1 MDGTVKTITPMMAQ
15 FLNIKEE
22 YKDALLFYRMGDFYE
37 LFFED
42 AIVASKALG
51 ITLTKRGQ
59 HSGKDIP
66 MCGVP
71 AHASES
77 YLLELITQGFK
88 VAVCEQME
96 SPVEAKKRGP
106 KSVVNREVVRL
117 VTAGTLTEESLL
129 DSSSNNF
136 LLAFSEIRS
145 EGAIAWVDMST
156 GELTTSQCAR
166 TKLAVELSRLSPSEI
181 IISEDIYN
189 DINPLATEAGI
200 VLSPLGKSSFDSSSS
215 DRRLKKLYS
224 VSSLDSFGTFTRAE
238 LSAMGAL
245 IDYLDITQKGRLP
258 FLKTPVK
265 ENKEKILQIDP
276 ATRRNL
282 EVLRNLKGEKFGSL
296 LSTIDKT
303 QTSPGAR
310 LLERWLSGPSTDL
323 ALIEGRLDCVSLFYK
338 NKDLRELVQNLLKE
352 TPDLGRILS
361 RLSIDRSGP
370 RDLSSIRSGLVQ
382 AQHLNQLFSI
392 TDLPNLIKEK
402 NYMLIGFSD
411 TISLLK
417 NALDE
422 NPPQLIKDGNF
433 IKKGFSKSLD
443 ENRLLRDDNKK
454 IISQLQSSYVEKTGI
469 SSLKIKYNNVLGYF
483 IETTTNHSEKM
494 FSQLF
499 SDLFIHRQTTANS
512 VRFTTVE
519 LSSLETKLLNATSAI
534 SGLEKEIFSRLRD
547 SVLSSIVPLTYL
559 ASTLAEIDV
568 FCSLGYLASD
578 SEWVKPKLDHS
589 RDFKIISGRHPVV
602 EHSINR
608 AGNTPFVS
616 NSCDLSAVK
625 DGANIWL
632 LTGPNMSG
640 KSTFLRQ
647 NALIA
652 ILAQIGSYVPAVE
665 AKIGLF
671 SQVFSRVG
679 ASDDLARGRSTF
691 MVEMV
696 ETAAILNQAD
706 DRALVILDEIG
717 RGTSTYDGLSI
728 AWATLEHLHSKN
740 KCRALFATHYH
751 ELTATSKTLE
761 SVQNATVA
769 VKEWEGEII
778 FLHTV
783 KSGSADRSY
792 GVQVAKLAGL
802 PSSVIKRAQFILS
815 SLENSSRENSVTDNL
830 PLFSTPVNYP
840 RGIKKIDLLRVKLR
854 NSNPDTLSPKDA
866 LQLLYEL
873 KDLQGVDET
882 PT

>member
-1 MDGTVKTITPMMAQ
+1 MDGTVKKVTPMMAQ
-15 FLNIKEE
+15 FLNIKEQ
-22 YKDALLFYRMGDFYE
+22 YKEALLFYRMGDFYE

-77 YLLELITQGFK
+77 YLLEQITHGFK
-88 VAVCEQME
+88 AAVCEQME
-96 SPVEAKKRGP
+96 SPAEAKKRGP
-106 KSVVNREVVRL
+106 KSVVNRKVVRL

-129 DSSSNNF
+129 ESTSNNF
-136 LLAFSEIRS
+136 LLAFSEVRS

-156 GELTTSQCAR
+156 GELTTSQCTRA
-166 TKLAVELSRLSPSEI
+166 KLAIELSRLSPSEV
-181 IISEDIYN
+181 IISESMYSDIS
-189 DINPLATEAGI
+189 PLATDAGT
-200 VLSPLGKSSFDSSSS
+200 VLSPLGKSSFDSGSS
-215 DRRLKKLYS
+215 DRRLRNLYG
-224 VSSLDSFGTFTRAE
+224 VSSLDSFGSFTRAE

-245 IDYLDITQKGRLP
+245 IDYLDITQKGHLP

-282 EVLRNLKGEKFGSL
+282 EILRNLKGEKAGSL
-296 LSTIDKT
+296 LTTIDKT
-303 QTSPGAR
+303 QTPPGAR

-323 ALIEGRLDCVSLFYK
+323 TLIKGRLDCVRLFYK
-338 NKDLRELVQNLLKE
+338 NKGLRERVQKLLKE
-352 TPDLGRILS
+352 SPDLGRILT

-370 RDLSSIRSGLVQ
+370 RDLSSIKNGLVQ
-382 AQHLNQLFSI
+382 AEQLNQVFSNI
-392 TDLPNLIKEK
+392 DLPDPIKEK
-402 NYMLIGFSD
+402 KDMLIGFSD
-411 TISLLK
+411 TISMLS

-443 ENRLLRDDNKK
+443 EHQLLRDDNKK
-454 IISQLQSSYVEKTGI
+454 IISQLQSIYIEKTGI

-494 FSQLF
+494 FSQVF

-512 VRFTTVE
+512 VRFTTIE
-519 LSSLETKLLNATSAI
+519 LSSLETKLLNATGAI
-534 SGLEKEIFSRLRD
+534 SSLEKEIFDALKS

-559 ASTLAEIDV
+559 ASTLSEIDV

-578 SEWVKPKLDHS
+578 SEWVEPKLDQS
-589 RDFKIISGRHPVV
+589 RDFKIVSGRHPVV
-602 EHSINR
+602 EHSINKT
-608 AGNTPFVS
+608 GNTPFVS
-616 NSCDLSAVK
+616 NSCNLSAIK

-652 ILAQIGSYVPAVE
+652 ILAQIGSFVPAVE

-783 KSGSADRSY
+783 KNGSADRSY

-802 PSSVIKRAQFILS
+802 PSSVIKRAQFILN
-815 SLENSSRENSVTDNL
+815 SLENSSKRNNITDSL
-830 PLFSTPVNYP
+830 PLFSSPINHP
-840 RGIKKIDLLRVKLR
+840 KDIKKLDPLRVKLR
-854 NSNPDTLSPKDA
+854 NSNPDSLSPKDA

-873 KDLQGVDET
+873 KDLQGVEET

>member
-1 MDGTVKTITPMMAQ
+1 
-15 FLNIKEE
+15 
-22 YKDALLFYRMGDFYE
+22 
-37 LFFED
+37 
-42 AIVASKALG
+42 
-51 ITLTKRGQ
+51 
-59 HSGKDIP
+59 
-66 MCGVP
+66 
-71 AHASES
+71 
-77 YLLELITQGFK
+77 
-88 VAVCEQME
+88 
-96 SPVEAKKRGP
+96 
-106 KSVVNREVVRL
+106 
-117 VTAGTLTEESLL
+117 
-129 DSSSNNF
+129 
-136 LLAFSEIRS
+136 
-145 EGAIAWVDMST
+145 
-156 GELTTSQCAR
+156 
-166 TKLAVELSRLSPSEI
+166 
-181 IISEDIYN
+181 
-189 DINPLATEAGI
+189 
-200 VLSPLGKSSFDSSSS
+200 
-215 DRRLKKLYS
+215 
-224 VSSLDSFGTFTRAE
+224 
-238 LSAMGAL
+238 MGAL
-245 IDYLDITQKGRLP
+245 IDYLDITQKGHLP

-282 EVLRNLKGEKFGSL
+282 EILRNLKGEKAGSL
-296 LSTIDKT
+296 LTTIDKT

-323 ALIEGRLDCVSLFYK
+323 TLIKGRLDCVRLFYK
-338 NKDLRELVQNLLKE
+338 NKDLRERVQNLLKE
-352 TPDLGRILS
+352 TPDLGRILT

-370 RDLSSIRSGLVQ
+370 RDLSSIKNGLVQ
-382 AQHLNQLFSI
+382 AEQLNQEFSNI
-392 TDLPNLIKEK
+392 DLPDLIKEK
-402 NYMLIGFSD
+402 NGVLIGFSD
-411 TISLLK
+411 TILMLS

-433 IKKGFSKSLD
+433 IKKGFSQSLD
-443 ENRLLRDDNKK
+443 EHQLLKDDNKK
-454 IISQLQSSYVEKTGI
+454 IISQLQASYVEKTGI

-494 FSQLF
+494 FSQGF

-512 VRFTTVE
+512 VRFTTIE
-519 LSSLETKLLNATSAI
+519 LSSLETKLLNATGAI
-534 SGLEKEIFSRLRD
+534 SSLEKEIFDTLKG
-547 SVLSSIVPLTYL
+547 SVLSRIVPLTYL

-578 SEWVKPKLDHS
+578 SEWVEPKLDQS
-589 RDFKIISGRHPVV
+589 RDFKIVSGRHPVV
-602 EHSINR
+602 ETSINR
-608 AGNTPFVS
+608 TGNTPFVS
-616 NSCDLSAVK
+616 NSCNLSAIK
-625 DGANIWL
+625 GGANIWL

-652 ILAQIGSYVPAVE
+652 ILAQIGSYVPAAE

-802 PSSVIKRAQFILS
+802 PSSVIKRAQFILN
-815 SLENSSRENSVTDNL
+815 SLENSSKKNNITDSL
-830 PLFSTPVNYP
+830 PLFSSPINHPKDV
-840 RGIKKIDLLRVKLR
+840 KKLDPLRVKLR
-854 NSNPDTLSPKDA
+854 NSNPDSLSPKDA

-873 KDLQGVDET
+873 KDLQGVEET

>member
-1 MDGTVKTITPMMAQ
+1 MDVTIKKITPMMAQ
-15 FLNIKEE
+15 FLNIKEQ
-22 YKDALLFYRMGDFYE
+22 YKEALLFYRMGDFYE

-96 SPVEAKKRGP
+96 SPIEAKKRGP

-129 DSSSNNF
+129 ESTSNNF
-136 LLAFSEIRS
+136 LLAFSEVRS

-166 TKLAVELSRLSPSEI
+166 AQLAIELSRLSPSEV
-181 IISEDIYN
+181 IISESIYN
-189 DINPLATEAGI
+189 DISPLASEAGT
-200 VLSPLGKSSFDSSSS
+200 VLSPLGKSSFDSGSS
-215 DRRLKKLYS
+215 DRRLRSLYG
-224 VSSLDSFGTFTRAE
+224 VSSLDSFGSFTRAE

-245 IDYLDITQKGRLP
+245 IDYLDITQKGHLP

-282 EVLRNLKGEKFGSL
+282 EILRNLKGEKAGSL
-296 LSTIDKT
+296 LTTIDKT

-323 ALIEGRLDCVSLFYK
+323 TLIKGRLDCVRLFYK
-338 NKDLRELVQNLLKE
+338 NKDLRERVQNLLKE
-352 TPDLGRILS
+352 TPDLGRILT

-370 RDLSSIRSGLVQ
+370 RDLSSIKNGLVQ
-382 AQHLNQLFSI
+382 AEQLNQEFSNI
-392 TDLPNLIKEK
+392 DLPGLIKEK
-402 NYMLIGFSD
+402 NGVLIGFSD
-411 TISLLK
+411 TILMLS

-443 ENRLLRDDNKK
+443 EHQLLKDDNKK
-454 IISQLQSSYVEKTGI
+454 IISQLQASYVEKTGI

-494 FSQLF
+494 FSQGF

-512 VRFTTVE
+512 VRFTTIE
-519 LSSLETKLLNATSAI
+519 LSNLETKLLNATGAI
-534 SGLEKEIFSRLRD
+534 SSLEKEIFDTLKG
-547 SVLSSIVPLTYL
+547 SVLSRIVPLTYL

-578 SEWVKPKLDHS
+578 SEWVEPKLDQS
-589 RDFKIISGRHPVV
+589 RDFKIVSGRHPVV
-602 EHSINR
+602 ETSINR
-608 AGNTPFVS
+608 TGNTPFVS
-616 NSCDLSAVK
+616 NSCNLSAIK
-625 DGANIWL
+625 GGANIWL

-652 ILAQIGSYVPAVE
+652 ILAQIGSYVPAAE

-802 PSSVIKRAQFILS
+802 PSSVIKRAQFILN
-815 SLENSSRENSVTDNL
+815 SLENSSKKNNITDSL
-830 PLFSTPVNYP
+830 PLFSSPINHPKDV
-840 RGIKKIDLLRVKLR
+840 KKLDPLRVKLR
-854 NSNPDTLSPKDA
+854 NSNPDSLSPKDA

-873 KDLQGVDET
+873 KDLQGVEET